1 MLKNVISKIFKN
13 FKYKEENNYLS
24 VELNSKDMLLKNF
37 ESELKKI
44 SKNLE
49 EILAISPN
57 YMNKEH
63 GIMQFIVLFF
73 IFDKVKQERK
83 KSKLFYNLG

>member
-1 MLKNVISKIFKN
+1 
-13 FKYKEENNYLS
+13 
-24 VELNSKDMLLKNF
+24 MLLKNF

-44 SKNLE
+44 SKNLD

-73 IFDKVKQERK
+73 IFDRVKQERK
-83 KSKLFYNLG
+83 NQSYFIT

>member
-1 MLKNVISKIFKN
+1 
-13 FKYKEENNYLS
+13 
-24 VELNSKDMLLKNF
+24 MLLKNF

-57 YMNKEH
+57 YMDKEL

-73 IFDKVKQERK
+73 IFDRVKQERK
-83 KSKLFYNLG
+83 KSKLFHNLN

>member
-1 MLKNVISKIFKN
+1 MISKIFKK
-13 FKYKEENNYLS
+13 FKYKKENNYLS
-24 VELNSKDMLLKNF
+24 VELNSKDMIFKNF
-37 ESELKKI
+37 ESELKKV
-44 SKNLE
+44 SKNLD